1 MCWHDNNHFTHD
13 VVRTPGWKGLTT
25 QLPKTGT
32 GVIQGAPGKTLV
44 RSGTGAKVA
53 TVGANWSAPERC
65 TFSSGAAATQVVVG
79 AGLTRE
85 TAEGAN
91 DMPCGGGT

>member
-1 MCWHDNNHFTHD
+1 M
-13 VVRTPGWKGLTT
+13 
-25 QLPKTGT
+25 
-32 GVIQGAPGKTLV
+32 IQGAPGKTLV
-44 RSGTGAKVA
+44 SSGTGANAA

-65 TFSSGAAATQVVVG
+65 TFSSGADMPEVWG

-91 DMPCGGGT
+91 DMLCWGM